1 MRPYLALALIGSLT
15 FSACSGGGGAST
27 NPAPGGNPSQPQGQ
41 GGASDAI
48 SAANSIG
55 MPLKSFAS
63 YDVAVSP
70 SSAGAAPTAQSAR
83 FRPNASGSCN
93 GGIEFFSPDRS
104 GNADSTESRWFYD
117 AACTQLARDQVRL
130 FTPAGG
136 GAENVAVTTELYAPA
151 NATPIAVRT
160 DANVIT
166 GATFDANGFPIAADG
181 FYRSSAQTLSIS
193 GSKTIDSG
201 DELVMLPQS
210 GASEPY
216 CSDSAGY
223 NATGFAALNE
233 TFGWQGIAT
242 NGTRTPNADGTVTW
256 SATHAG
262 TNEQGAIGS
271 LSIQTGAANSTCPI
285 ATPRYRIAGGSAT
298 GSYTLPITATFRHG
312 LLAALTIAN
321 ATLANGDTLNV
332 ATNPSV
338 LPTNALFVQGTVSN
352 GSTQIASFSVD
363 AFGDGLLTV
372 TSSGKQY
379 VITDWHVVR

>member
-1 MRPYLALALIGSLT
+1 MRSHLAFALVASLA
-15 FSACSGGGGAST
+15 FSACSGGGATAT
-27 NPAPGGNPSQPQGQ
+27 NPTIGGNPSQPQGQ
-41 GGASDAI
+41 SGASAAI

-55 MPLKSFAS
+55 TPLKSFAS

-70 SSAGAAPTAQSAR
+70 SSFGAAPAAQSAR
-83 FRPNASGSCN
+83 PDASGSCN

-104 GNADSTESRWFYD
+104 GNANSTESRWFYD

-130 FTPAGG
+130 FAPAGS
-136 GAENVAVTTELYAPA
+136 GAENVAVTTQLYAPA

-181 FYRSSAQTLSIS
+181 FYRSSSQTLSIS

-201 DELVMLPQS
+201 DELVMRPQS

-271 LSIQTGAANSTCPI
+271 LSIQTGAANPTCPI
-285 ATPRYRIAGGSAT
+285 ATPRYTIAGGSAT

-312 LLAALTIAN
+312 LLTELTIAN

-352 GSTQIASFSVD
+352 GSTQIATFSVD

-372 TSSGKQY
+372 TSSGKRY
-379 VITDWHVVR
+379 AITDWHVAR